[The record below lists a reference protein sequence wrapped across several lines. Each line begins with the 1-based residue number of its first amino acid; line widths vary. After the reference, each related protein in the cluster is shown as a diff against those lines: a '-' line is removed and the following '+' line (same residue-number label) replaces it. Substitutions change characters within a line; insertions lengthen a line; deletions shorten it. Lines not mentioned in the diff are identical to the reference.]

1 MAKSERSLTII
12 IRNNDGTSND
22 ITMYSNDGKLPTMIE
37 IGSIIKTTEVTVSET
52 EATDDD
58 SSTLV
63 DSSKDDLESQIVRSL
78 LSARNT

>member
-1 MAKSERSLTII
+1 MAKSERPLTII

-22 ITMYSNDGKLPTMIE
+22 ITIYSNDGKLPTTIE

-52 EATDDD
+52 EATNDD

-63 DSSKDDLESQIVRSL
+63 DSLKDDLESQIVRSL